1 MAVLWYNIKLRGSK
15 GEANVKALFDSGASY
30 SFMRKDIAEKI
41 GLIDKLPEPMKFVTA
56 SKKKQIEINER
67 MSVDFY
73 LNGARFSEMFL
84 VSNEISEEVII
95 GTKTIQ
101 AWRFKLDF
109 ENEKIIFNPD
119 VTKLVLI

>member
-67 MSVDFY
+67 ISVDFY